1 MAFERDGGLLSPA
14 ELAVNPRVLSRL
26 LRALGERHHATD
38 LAGLIRCDPALTLQV
53 LLGGA
58 STEEEEEVFSL
69 QACVDRIGP
78 EVLEALLVQQAVR
91 GLDERPDVRPQGALH
106 EVWRRSLLCGLSAE
120 ALAER
125 AGQSSDAAYVA
136 GLLHAVGKLALL
148 GERSDYAAT
157 LAAARS
163 DLELLRVER
172 STASRP
178 HDAVGADL
186 VRACV
191 EPVFLADAVGLQRER
206 VELLID
212 APFLVRVVAIASR
225 LLDEGASQ
233 AVCSDGTLLL
243 GVHERAVA
251 RALDDAQEAAV
262 RNPGGV
268 DLARNPAPAW
278 SEPGEPVAAAP
289 APGAT
294 ANRGWGEVT
303 HSLGQSGLRAAV
315 RQALATA
322 QGQGEAL
329 RRTRNLSG
337 LLLGLDRQ
345 VVFVASAEERALKG
359 VPLDRD
365 PVQVRELYIPL
376 ATSRSLLAT
385 AARERRP
392 VHAFGPALEEGGA
405 AVDRVVARLLGAK
418 GLLCIPL
425 SSGSGISG
433 VVAAALD
440 GPWDERHTT
449 EAATL
454 GVLTMAAADAVA
466 HAAQRIRE
474 EDRTRA
480 EVTAQFRAMGKR
492 VVHEAGNP
500 LAIVKNYLQ
509 VLANKAA
516 QSGQFREELAILNEE
531 LDRIARIVQRMGD
544 PFIAE
549 GDGAGP
555 LDLNALVREVVTLCN
570 ETLFAGHGIE
580 VHQQLDPGLPLLRS
594 EPGAVKQVVLNLM
607 TNAAEAMPQGGR
619 LMLLTSD
626 NVNLDGEL
634 FVLLQVTD
642 TGAGVVPEVLQRLF
656 QHGVST
662 KGEGH
667 EGIGLTVS
675 ESIVRRLG
683 GRILCRSSAGRGTI
697 FGVLLPRRPVHDD
710 AGQQGG
716 APN

>member
-1 MAFERDGGLLSPA
+1 
-14 ELAVNPRVLSRL
+14 
-26 LRALGERHHATD
+26 
-38 LAGLIRCDPALTLQV
+38 
-53 LLGGA
+53 
-58 STEEEEEVFSL
+58 
-69 QACVDRIGP
+69 
-78 EVLEALLVQQAVR
+78 
-91 GLDERPDVRPQGALH
+91 
-106 EVWRRSLLCGLSAE
+106 
-120 ALAER
+120 
-125 AGQSSDAAYVA
+125 
-136 GLLHAVGKLALL
+136 
-148 GERSDYAAT
+148 
-157 LAAARS
+157 
-163 DLELLRVER
+163 
-172 STASRP
+172 
-178 HDAVGADL
+178 
-186 VRACV
+186 
-191 EPVFLADAVGLQRER
+191 
-206 VELLID
+206 
-212 APFLVRVVAIASR
+212 
-225 LLDEGASQ
+225 
-233 AVCSDGTLLL
+233 
-243 GVHERAVA
+243 
-251 RALDDAQEAAV
+251 
-262 RNPGGV
+262 
-268 DLARNPAPAW
+268 
-278 SEPGEPVAAAP
+278 
-289 APGAT
+289 
-294 ANRGWGEVT
+294 
-303 HSLGQSGLRAAV
+303 LGQSGLRAAL

-322 QGQGEAL
+322 QGQSEAL
-329 RRTRNLSG
+329 RRTRSLSA

-359 VPLDRD
+359 VPLGHD
-365 PVQVRELYIPL
+365 PVQVRELHIPL

-392 VHAFGPALEEGGA
+392 VHAFGAALVEGGA
-405 AVDRVVARLLGAK
+405 AVDRVVARLLEAQ

-440 GPWDERHTT
+440 APWDERDAD

-454 GVLTMAAADAVA
+454 SVLTMAAADAIA
-466 HAAQRIRE
+466 HAAQRSRE
-474 EDRTRA
+474 EERTRA

-509 VLANKAA
+509 VLANKAG

-544 PFIAE
+544 PFVAE
-549 GDGAGP
+549 GDGAGA

-570 ETLFAGHGIE
+570 ETLFAGRGIE

-642 TGAGVVPEVLQRLF
+642 TGAGVAAEVLQRLF

-675 ESIVRRLG
+675 EGIVRRLG

-697 FGVLLPRRPVHDD
+697 FGVLLPRRPLHNG
-710 AGQQGG
+710 AGQQQAG
-716 APN
+716 ASS

>member
-1 MAFERDGGLLSPA
+1 MVFARDGGLLSPA

-26 LRALGERHHATD
+26 LRALGERQLATAGI
-38 LAGLIRCDPALTLQV
+38 AGLVRCDPALTLQV
-53 LLGGA
+53 LLAGA
-58 STEEEEEVFSL
+58 TSEEEEEAFSL
-69 QACVDRIGP
+69 SACVDRVGP
-78 EVLEALLVQQAVR
+78 EVLEALLVQLAVR
-91 GLDERPDVRPQGALH
+91 GLGERPEVGPHSVLH
-106 EVWRRSLLCGLSAE
+106 EVWRRSLLCACTAQ

-125 AGQSSDAAYVA
+125 TGQSGEAAYVA

-148 GERSDYAAT
+148 AQRREYAAT

-163 DLELLRVER
+163 DLELLRAER
-172 STASRP
+172 ATTSQP
-178 HDAVGADL
+178 HDAIGALL
-186 VRACV
+186 VRDCAK
-191 EPVFLADAVGLQRER
+191 PVFLPDAIALQRER

-212 APFLVRVVAIASR
+212 APFLVRVVAVSSR
-225 LLDEGASQ
+225 LVDEGPSVA
-233 AVCSDGTLLL
+233 ACGDGALLL

-251 RALDDAQEAAV
+251 RAVDDALEAAG
-262 RNPGGV
+262 RNPGEV
-268 DLARNPAPAW
+268 DLARNIAPGW
-278 SEPGEPVAAAP
+278 TEPGEALVTAP
-289 APGAT
+289 APDAAGG
-294 ANRGWGEVT
+294 RGWGDVAQ
-303 HSLGQSGLRAAV
+303 SLGQSGVRAAL

-329 RRTRNLSG
+329 RRTRNLSS

-345 VVFVASAEERALKG
+345 LVFIASAEERALKG
-359 VPLDRD
+359 VPLGDE
-365 PVQVRELYIPL
+365 PAQVRELVIPL

-392 VHAFGPALEEGGA
+392 VHAFGAVLEEGGA
-405 AVDRVVARLLGAK
+405 AVDRVVARLLRAQ

-425 SSGSGISG
+425 SSASGISG

-440 GPWDERHTT
+440 APWDEQQAG
-449 EAATL
+449 AATL
-454 GVLTMAAADAVA
+454 SVLTMAAADAIA
-466 HAAQRIRE
+466 HAAQRTRE
-474 EDRTRA
+474 EERTRA
-480 EVTAQFRAMGKR
+480 EVTAQFRAVGKR

-544 PFIAE
+544 PFVTE
-549 GDGAGP
+549 GDGPGA

-570 ETLFAGHGIE
+570 ETLFAGRGIE
-580 VHQQLDPGLPLLRS
+580 VHQQLDPSLPLLRS

-619 LMLLTSD
+619 LMLLTAD

-634 FVLLQVTD
+634 FALLQVTD
-642 TGAGVVPEVLQRLF
+642 TGTGVAPEVLQRLF
-656 QHGVST
+656 QHGMST

-667 EGIGLTVS
+667 EGIGLAVS
-675 ESIVRRLG
+675 EGIVRRLG

-697 FGVLLPRRPVHDD
+697 FGVLLPRQLAHSD
-710 AGQQGG
+710 AGAQPG
-716 APN
+716 ATS

>member
-1 MAFERDGGLLSPA
+1 MAFEREGGSLSPA

-26 LRALGERHHATD
+26 LRALGERHLPAPGIT
-38 LAGLIRCDPALTLQV
+38 GLIRCDPALTLQV
-53 LLGGA
+53 LLAGA
-58 STEEEEEVFSL
+58 NNQEEEEAFSL
-69 QACVDRIGP
+69 QACVDRVGP

-91 GLDERPDVRPQGALH
+91 GLGERPDVGPHGALH
-106 EVWRRSLLCGLSAE
+106 EVWRRSLLCAFTAE

-125 AGQSSDAAYVA
+125 AGQPGDAAYVA

-148 GERSDYAAT
+148 GQRSDYAAT
-157 LAAARS
+157 LASART

-172 STASRP
+172 TAAAQP
-178 HDAVGADL
+178 HDTVGAVLTRD
-186 VRACV
+186 CPQ
-191 EPVFLADAVGLQRER
+191 PVFLADAVGLQRER

-225 LLDEGASQ
+225 LQDEGPSQ
-233 AVCSDGTLLL
+233 AACSDGTLLL

-251 RALDDAQEAAV
+251 RALDDAQEAAA

-268 DLARNPAPAW
+268 DLARNVAPAW
-278 SEPGEPVAAAP
+278 SEPGEPAAAAP
-289 APGAT
+289 DAT
-294 ANRGWGEVT
+294 AGRGWGEVT
-303 HSLGQSGLRAAV
+303 HSLGQSGLRAV
-315 RQALATA
+315 LRQALATA
-322 QGQGEAL
+322 QGQSEAL

-345 VVFVASAEERALKG
+345 VVFVANAEERALKG
-359 VPLDRD
+359 VPLGDD
-365 PVQVRELYIPL
+365 PVQVRELHIPL

-392 VHAFGPALEEGGA
+392 VHAFGAALEEGGA
-405 AVDRVVARLLGAK
+405 AVDRVVARLLRAP

-440 GPWDERHTT
+440 APWDERRAG

-454 GVLTMAAADAVA
+454 SVLTMAAADAVA
-466 HAAQRIRE
+466 HAAQLGRE
-474 EDRTRA
+474 EERTRA
-480 EVTAQFRAMGKR
+480 ELTAQFRAMGKR

-516 QSGQFREELAILNEE
+516 QSGQFREELTILNEE
-531 LDRIARIVQRMGD
+531 LDRIARIVLRMGD
-544 PFIAE
+544 PFVAE
-549 GDGAGP
+549 GDGAGA

-570 ETLFAGHGIE
+570 DTLFAGRGIE
-580 VHQQLDPGLPLLRS
+580 VQQQLDPGLLLLRS
-594 EPGAVKQVVLNLM
+594 EPAAVKQVVLNLM

-642 TGAGVVPEVLQRLF
+642 TGSGVAPEVLQRLF

-683 GRILCRSSAGRGTI
+683 GRILCRSSPGRGTI
-697 FGVLLPRRPVHDD
+697 FGVLLPRRPAHND
-710 AGQQGG
+710 AGQQTG
-716 APN
+716 ASS

>member
-1 MAFERDGGLLSPA
+1 
-14 ELAVNPRVLSRL
+14 LSRL
-26 LRALGERHHATD
+26 LRALGERNLPAADIT
-38 LAGLIRCDPALTLQV
+38 GLVRCDPALTLQI
-53 LLGGA
+53 LLAGA
-58 STEEEEEVFSL
+58 SNEEEEEAFSL
-69 QACVDRIGP
+69 QACVDRVGP
-78 EVLEALLVQQAVR
+78 EVLEALLVQQSVR
-91 GLDERPDVRPQGALH
+91 GLGERPDVGPHGALH
-106 EVWRRSLLCGLSAE
+106 EIWRRSLLCGYTAE

-125 AGQSSDAAYVA
+125 AGQSADAAYVA

-148 GERSDYAAT
+148 GQRSDYAAT

-172 STASRP
+172 IATSRP
-178 HDAVGADL
+178 HDAVGATL
-186 VRACV
+186 VRECAQ
-191 EPVFLADAVGLQRER
+191 PVFLADAIGLQRER

-225 LLDEGASQ
+225 LLDEGPSPA
-233 AVCSDGTLLL
+233 ACSDGTLLL

-251 RALDDAQEAAV
+251 RALDDAQEAAG

-268 DLARNPAPAW
+268 DLARNVAPAW
-278 SEPGEPVAAAP
+278 PEPSEPVAVAP
-289 APGAT
+289 AADAT
-294 ANRGWGEVT
+294 EGRGWGEVT
-303 HSLGQSGLRAAV
+303 RSLGQSGLRAAL

-322 QGQGEAL
+322 QGQSEAL
-329 RRTRNLSG
+329 RRARSLSA

-359 VPLDRD
+359 VPLGHD
-365 PVQVRELYIPL
+365 PVQVRELHIPL

-392 VHAFGPALEEGGA
+392 VHAFGAALVEGGA
-405 AVDRVVARLLGAK
+405 AVDRVVARLLEAQ

-440 GPWDERHTT
+440 APWDERDAD

-454 GVLTMAAADAVA
+454 SVLTMAAADAIA
-466 HAAQRIRE
+466 HAAQRSRE
-474 EDRTRA
+474 EERTRA

-509 VLANKAA
+509 VLANKAG

-544 PFIAE
+544 PFVAE
-549 GDGAGP
+549 GDGAGA

-570 ETLFAGHGIE
+570 ETLFAGRGIE

-642 TGAGVVPEVLQRLF
+642 TGAGVAAEVLQRLF

-675 ESIVRRLG
+675 EGIVRRLG

-697 FGVLLPRRPVHDD
+697 FGVLLPRRPLHNG
-710 AGQQGG
+710 AGQQQAG
-716 APN
+716 ASS

>member
-1 MAFERDGGLLSPA
+1 MAFERDGGSLSPA

-26 LRALGERHHATD
+26 LRAFGERH
-38 LAGLIRCDPALTLQV
+38 LPGAGISALIRCDPALTLQ
-53 LLGGA
+53 LLLAGGA
-58 STEEEEEVFSL
+58 STQEEAEAFSL
-69 QACVDRIGP
+69 QACVDRVGL
-78 EVLEALLVQQAVR
+78 EVLEALLVQQSVR
-91 GLDERPDVRPQGALH
+91 ALGKRPDVGPHSALTAI
-106 EVWRRSLLCGLSAE
+106 WRRSLLCALTAE

-125 AGQSSDAAYVA
+125 AGQSTEAAYVA
-136 GLLHAVGKLALL
+136 GLLHAVGKLAVL
-148 GERSDYAAT
+148 EQRKEYAQT

-163 DLELLRVER
+163 ELELLRTER
-172 STASRP
+172 STAVQP
-178 HDAVGADL
+178 HDAVAALL
-186 VRACV
+186 VKDC
-191 EPVFLADAVGLQRER
+191 EQPLFLADALALQRER
-206 VELLID
+206 IELLID

-233 AVCSDGTLLL
+233 AACSDGTLLL

-251 RALDDAQEAAV
+251 RALDDALEAAP
-262 RNPGGV
+262 RNPGAVDVARSLGSSPGV
-268 DLARNPAPAW
+268 PGDDL
-278 SEPGEPVAAAP
+278 AAP
-289 APGAT
+289 AADVE
-294 ANRGWGEVT
+294 ARGWSEVT
-303 HSLGQSGLRAAV
+303 HSLGQSGLRAV
-315 RQALATA
+315 LRQALATA
-322 QGQGEAL
+322 QGQAEAL
-329 RRTRNLSG
+329 RRTRDLSG
-337 LLLGLDRQ
+337 LLLGLGRQ
-345 VVFVASAEERALKG
+345 VVFVASAEERALKA
-359 VPLDRD
+359 VPLEDD
-365 PVQVRELYIPL
+365 PVQVRELSIPL

-405 AVDRVVARLLGAK
+405 AVDRVVARLLGAQ

-425 SSGSGISG
+425 SSGSGVSG
-433 VVAAALD
+433 VVAAALNA
-440 GPWDERHTT
+440 PWDERGAP

-454 GVLTMAAADAVA
+454 TVLTMAAADAVA
-466 HAAQRIRE
+466 QAAQRSRE
-474 EDRTRA
+474 EERTRA

-516 QSGQFREELAILNEE
+516 QSGEFREELTILNEE

-544 PFIAE
+544 PFAAD

-570 ETLFAGHGIE
+570 ETLFAGRGIE
-580 VHQQLDPGLPLLRS
+580 VHQQLDPNLPLLRS
-594 EPGAVKQVVLNLM
+594 EAGAIKQVVLNLM

-642 TGAGVVPEVLQRLF
+642 TGSGVAPEVLQRLF

-667 EGIGLTVS
+667 EGIGLAVS
-675 ESIVRRLG
+675 EGIVRRLG
-683 GRILCRSSAGRGTI
+683 GRILCRSSPGRGTI
-697 FGVLLPRRPVHDD
+697 FGVLLPRRPARNDMD
-710 AGQQGG
+710 KATG
-716 APN
+716 ASS

>member
-1 MAFERDGGLLSPA
+1 LLSPA

-26 LRALGERHHATD
+26 LRLLGERGFAAAD
-38 LAGLIRCDPALTLQV
+38 ISALIRCDPSLTLQV
-53 LLGGA
+53 LSAA
-58 STEEEEEVFSL
+58 SGRETLEEIFSL
-69 QACVDRIGP
+69 QACVDEVGS
-78 EVLEALLVQQAVR
+78 EVLEALVVRQAVR
-91 GLDERPDVRPQGALH
+91 GLAGRPAAGPHGALH
-106 EVWRRSLLCGLSAE
+106 EIWRRSLLCGMTAE

-125 AGQSSDAAYVA
+125 AGQPTDAAYVA

-148 GERSDYAAT
+148 GQRSEYAAT

-163 DLELLRVER
+163 ELELLGMER
-172 STASRP
+172 GKPHRP
-178 HDAVGADL
+178 HDVVGAAM
-186 VRACV
+186 VTGCAQ
-191 EPVFLADAVGLQRER
+191 PVFLADAVRLQRER

-225 LLDEGASQ
+225 LLDEGPTQ
-233 AVCSDGTLLL
+233 QVCSDGTLLL

-251 RALDDAQEAAV
+251 RALDDAHEAAPK
-262 RNPGGV
+262 NPGGV
-268 DLARNPAPAW
+268 DLSRRVAPGW
-278 SEPGEPVAAAP
+278 PEPGEPPVPAPAAATLKN
-289 APGAT
+289 G
-294 ANRGWGEVT
+294 GWGDVT
-303 HSLGQSGLRAAV
+303 RSLGQSGLRAAV

-322 QGQGEAL
+322 QGQSEAL

-345 VVFVASAEERALKG
+345 VVFLASAEDRALKG
-359 VPLDRD
+359 TPLEHD
-365 PVQVRELYIPL
+365 PPQVRELYVPL
-376 ATSRSLLAT
+376 ATSRSLVAT

-392 VHAFGPALEEGGA
+392 VHAFGSALEEGGA
-405 AVDRVVARLLGAK
+405 AVDRVVARLLGSQ

-440 GPWDERHTT
+440 APWDEQR
-449 EAATL
+449 AAEESTL
-454 GVLTMAAADAVA
+454 SVLSTAAADAVA
-466 HAAQRIRE
+466 QAVQRQRE
-474 EDRTRA
+474 EERTRA
-480 EVTAQFRAMGKR
+480 ELTAQFRAMGKR

-500 LAIVKNYLQ
+500 LAIVKNYLR
-509 VLANKAA
+509 VLATKAGE
-516 QSGQFREELAILNEE
+516 SGPFREELAILNQE

-544 PFIAE
+544 PFVAE
-549 GDGAGP
+549 ADGAGP

-570 ETLFAGHGIE
+570 DTLFAGRGIE
-580 VHQQLDPGLPLLRS
+580 VQQQLDPALPLLRS

-626 NVNLDGEL
+626 SVNLDGEL

-642 TGAGVVPEVLQRLF
+642 TGPGVAPDVLQRMF
-656 QHGVST
+656 QSGVST
-662 KGEGH
+662 KGDGH
-667 EGIGLTVS
+667 EGIGLAVS

-697 FGVLLPRRPVHDD
+697 FGVLLPRRPVQND
-710 AGQQGG
+710 AG
-716 APN
+716 ASS

>member
-1 MAFERDGGLLSPA
+1 MAG
-14 ELAVNPRVLSRL
+14 
-26 LRALGERHHATD
+26 
-38 LAGLIRCDPALTLQV
+38 AGSQEP
-53 LLGGA
+53 
-58 STEEEEEVFSL
+58 EEAFSL
-69 QACVDRIGP
+69 QACVDRVGP
-78 EVLEALLVQQAVR
+78 AVLEALLVQQAVR
-91 GLDERPDVRPQGALH
+91 GLAERTDVGPSGALH
-106 EVWRRSLLCGLSAE
+106 EVWRRCLLCALTAE

-125 AGQSSDAAYVA
+125 AGQSAEAAYVG
-136 GLLHAVGKLALL
+136 GLLHGVGKLALL
-148 GERSDYAAT
+148 GQRSDYAAT

-172 STASRP
+172 TTAASP
-178 HDAVGADL
+178 HDAVGAAL
-186 VRACV
+186 VRGCAQ
-191 EPVFLADAVGLQRER
+191 PVFLADAVALQRER
-206 VELLID
+206 AELLID

-225 LLDEGASQ
+225 LQDEGSSQ
-233 AVCSDGTLLL
+233 AACSDGTLLL

-251 RALDDAQEAAV
+251 RALDDAQEAAG
-262 RNPGGV
+262 RNAGGV
-268 DLARNPAPAW
+268 DLARSVATPWAEPT
-278 SEPGEPVAAAP
+278 EPGFAP
-289 APGAT
+289 QMSAT
-294 ANRGWGEVT
+294 TASRGWGEVT
-303 HSLGQSGLRAAV
+303 QSLGESGLRAAL

-322 QGQGEAL
+322 QGQSEAL
-329 RRTRNLSG
+329 RRTRSLSG

-345 VVFVASAEERALKG
+345 VIFVASAEERALKG

-365 PVQVRELYIPL
+365 PAQVRELHIPL

-392 VHAFGPALEEGGA
+392 VHAFGAALEEGGA
-405 AVDRVVARLLGAK
+405 AVDRVVARLLGAQ

-425 SSGSGISG
+425 SSGAGISG

-440 GPWDERHTT
+440 APWDERQAA
-449 EAATL
+449 EAVTL
-454 GVLTMAAADAVA
+454 SVLTMAAADALA
-466 HAAQRIRE
+466 DAARRGRE
-474 EDRTRA
+474 EERSRA
-480 EVTAQFRAMGKR
+480 ELTAQFRAMGKR
-492 VVHEAGNP
+492 VVHETGNP

-516 QSGQFREELAILNEE
+516 QTGQFGEELAILNEE

-544 PFIAE
+544 PFVAE
-549 GDGAGP
+549 ADSAAP
-555 LDLNALVREVVTLCN
+555 LDLNALVREVVTLCT
-570 ETLFAGHGIE
+570 ETLFVGRGIE

-594 EPGAVKQVVLNLM
+594 EPSAVKQVVLNLM

-642 TGAGVVPEVLQRLF
+642 TGPGVVPEVLQRLF
-656 QHGVST
+656 QQGVST

-675 ESIVRRLG
+675 EAIVRRLG

-697 FGVLLPRRPVHDD
+697 FGVLLPRRPAHGD
-710 AGQQGG
+710 AGPQAAGSS
-716 APN
+716 